1 MKIDKVSGYFLKND
15 NGRQIRIMYMDYR
28 WHFIINDDSVFSF
41 SEDDAKEFA
50 DLFNEINRSSNV
62 TDLKVWK
69 DIDNVFSG
77 VSTFSFKGNNNQVI
91 ADLVAN
97 LFNEISKSRDVK
109 ELYIGYENR

>member
-1 MKIDKVSGYFLKND
+1 MKIDKVNEFVLIDKN
-15 NGRQIRIMYMDYR
+15 NSKFRIENKGDY
-28 WHFIINDDSVFSF
+28 WHFVIVD
-41 SEDDAKEFA
+41 
-50 DLFNEINRSSNV
+50 
-62 TDLKVWK
+62 

>member
-1 MKIDKVSGYFLKND
+1 MKIDKVNEFVLIDD
-15 NGRQIRIMYMDYR
+15 NNSKFRIENKGDY
-28 WHFIINDDSVFSF
+28 WHFVIVDDIN
-41 SEDDAKEFA
+41 
-50 DLFNEINRSSNV
+50 
-62 TDLKVWK
+62 
-69 DIDNVFSG
+69 NVFSG

>member
-1 MKIDKVSGYFLKND
+1 MKIDRVNEFVLIDKN
-15 NGRQIRIMYMDYR
+15 NSKFRIENKGDY
-28 WHFIINDDSVFSF
+28 WHFVIVD
-41 SEDDAKEFA
+41 
-50 DLFNEINRSSNV
+50 
-62 TDLKVWK
+62 

>member
-1 MKIDKVSGYFLKND
+1 MKIDKVNEFVLIDD
-15 NGRQIRIMYMDYR
+15 NNSKFRIENKGDY
-28 WHFIINDDSVFSF
+28 WHFVIVD
-41 SEDDAKEFA
+41 
-50 DLFNEINRSSNV
+50 
-62 TDLKVWK
+62 

>member
-1 MKIDKVSGYFLKND
+1 MKIDRVNEFVLIDD
-15 NGRQIRIMYMDYR
+15 NNSKFRIENKGDY
-28 WHFIINDDSVFSF
+28 WHFVIVD
-41 SEDDAKEFA
+41 
-50 DLFNEINRSSNV
+50 
-62 TDLKVWK
+62 